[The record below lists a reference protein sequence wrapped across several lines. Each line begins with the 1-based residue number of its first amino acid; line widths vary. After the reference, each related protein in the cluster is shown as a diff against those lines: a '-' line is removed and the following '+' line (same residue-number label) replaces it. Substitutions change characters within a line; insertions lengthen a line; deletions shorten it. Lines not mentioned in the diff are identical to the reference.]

1 MTSPI
6 VNRKDLDFLL
16 YELLDVEQFV
26 QRERFAEHNRETFD
40 AAINTAHRLALEH
53 FHPHNRKGD
62 SNEPTFDGEKVTT
75 IPEVKQALKLLA
87 ETGLMAAGQDFELGG
102 MQLPVTI
109 AQTCTAIFKGANIS
123 TFAYAGLTT
132 AAANLILAHGSE
144 DQKARYVPHMLS
156 GRFFGTMCLTE
167 PHAGSSLGDL
177 RTRAEPQADGSYRLT
192 GNKIFISGGDQD
204 ISENIV
210 HMVIARMPD
219 SPPGVKGISL
229 FIVPKYLVNDDGS
242 LGKRNDVR
250 LAGLIHKMGYR
261 GTTSTMLNFGEQGDC
276 TGYLVGEPGQGLAC
290 MFHMM
295 NEARIGVGLGAVMLG
310 YGGYLHSLEYARN
323 RRQGRAPGQKDP
335 NSPQQ
340 LLVEHADVR
349 RMLLAQKSYVEGA
362 LALCLYGATLV
373 DDQKTHPDPA
383 AREEADRL
391 LAILIPVIK
400 AWPSDYC
407 LAANSL
413 AVQILGGYGY
423 TREYPVEQF
432 LRDNRLNPIH
442 EGTNGIQAMDL
453 LGRKTRQQDGAALKS
468 LLTAMRA
475 TADQAAAAGSPELG
489 AQAVALQSAA
499 DAIADTTAE
508 LLELAGA
515 GGHDR
520 FLANAVH
527 YLDMV
532 GHTVIGWMWLRQGL
546 AAEKALQGQPHDA
559 DFYHGK
565 LAAGRYFF
573 GYEMPKVHYHSELL
587 RRREDAPLTTD
598 PNWL

>member
-219 SPPGVKGISL
+219 SPPGVKGISCSSC
-229 FIVPKYLVNDDGS
+229 PNTW
-242 LGKRNDVR
+242 
-250 LAGLIHKMGYR
+250 
-261 GTTSTMLNFGEQGDC
+261 GTTMA
-276 TGYLVGEPGQGLAC
+276 VLANGTTC
-290 MFHMM
+290 
-295 NEARIGVGLGAVMLG
+295 
-310 YGGYLHSLEYARN
+310 
-323 RRQGRAPGQKDP
+323 
-335 NSPQQ
+335 
-340 LLVEHADVR
+340 
-349 RMLLAQKSYVEGA
+349 
-362 LALCLYGATLV
+362 
-373 DDQKTHPDPA
+373 
-383 AREEADRL
+383 
-391 LAILIPVIK
+391 
-400 AWPSDYC
+400 AWP
-407 LAANSL
+407 A
-413 AVQILGGYGY
+413 
-423 TREYPVEQF
+423 
-432 LRDNRLNPIH
+432 
-442 EGTNGIQAMDL
+442 
-453 LGRKTRQQDGAALKS
+453 
-468 LLTAMRA
+468 
-475 TADQAAAAGSPELG
+475 
-489 AQAVALQSAA
+489 
-499 DAIADTTAE
+499 
-508 LLELAGA
+508 
-515 GGHDR
+515 
-520 FLANAVH
+520 
-527 YLDMV
+527 
-532 GHTVIGWMWLRQGL
+532 
-546 AAEKALQGQPHDA
+546 
-559 DFYHGK
+559 
-565 LAAGRYFF
+565 
-573 GYEMPKVHYHSELL
+573 
-587 RRREDAPLTTD
+587 
-598 PNWL
+598 

>member
-1 MTSPI
+1 M
-6 VNRKDLDFLL
+6 
-16 YELLDVEQFV
+16 
-26 QRERFAEHNRETFD
+26 
-40 AAINTAHRLALEH
+40 
-53 FHPHNRKGD
+53 
-62 SNEPTFDGEKVTT
+62 
-75 IPEVKQALKLLA
+75 
-87 ETGLMAAGQDFELGG
+87 
-102 MQLPVTI
+102 
-109 AQTCTAIFKGANIS
+109 
-123 TFAYAGLTT
+123 
-132 AAANLILAHGSE
+132 
-144 DQKARYVPHMLS
+144 
-156 GRFFGTMCLTE
+156 
-167 PHAGSSLGDL
+167 
-177 RTRAEPQADGSYRLT
+177 
-192 GNKIFISGGDQD
+192 
-204 ISENIV
+204 
-210 HMVIARMPD
+210 
-219 SPPGVKGISL
+219 
-229 FIVPKYLVNDDGS
+229 PKYLGNDDGS

-310 YGGYLHSLEYARN
+310 YGGYMHSLEYARN
-323 RRQGRAPGQKDP
+323 PRQGRAPGQKDP

-373 DDQKTHPDPA
+373 DDQKTPPDPA